1 MIGQTISHYR
11 IIEPLGEGGMGT
23 VYLAE
28 DTHLGRRVAI
38 KFLSSLDPHYRA
50 RFLREARAVSAL
62 SHPNIAA
69 VYDYGETTD
78 GQPYIVMELVKGKAL
93 SDMLEEER
101 LSLPRSVEI
110 VSEIAEALGEAHRLG
125 IIHRDVKPANVVIN
139 ERGQVKVLDFGLVKQ
154 LDELDSAKAD
164 PATRFA
170 YTQSDV
176 IVGTPLYLSPEQAT
190 GKKVDGRSDLF
201 ALGALLYECITGQ
214 SAFSGTSVIEIGAQV
229 IHVTPAPPSQ
239 TNPRIPAELDRVTMK
254 ALQKNPDARHQS
266 AAELIAELNAV
277 SATLPSDGDYPP
289 RAPASV
295 ARASALTTLTQTLRR
310 PRLSLGAFL
319 IGAIIVAFIVWAAM
333 RYWKPAPYQ
342 PTSEA
347 LAWYNKG
354 VDALRNGAFLQ
365 ASKALE
371 QAVAADPDFA
381 LAHARLAE
389 AYTELDY
396 TDKAKDELLRVSS
409 LVPDRSQLPR
419 VDALYLTGINST
431 VTRDFS
437 DAVKAFD
444 ELAKLTPEDG
454 HAFVDLG
461 RAYEK
466 TDNIEKALENYLKA
480 TTLDG
485 QYATAYLRAGD
496 IHSRKQEVASASA
509 AFEKAQ
515 ALFKALGNAEG
526 IGEVQ
531 RLRGI
536 LFRGV
541 GKIAE
546 SRAQFQEGLETA
558 KATGNEAQ
566 QVLCLI
572 ELAHLAFN
580 EGSNKEAQGYAM
592 QAVEFA
598 QQRHLENL
606 TAGGLIELGNSFS
619 SSGDYPQAE
628 KYFKEAIALS
638 RAQNGRRREAIG
650 KMNLGAVYIHQLRT
664 DEGLAL
670 NQEALSYF
678 RQGNYP
684 RQILICLNYIGRSQ
698 RQKGDYEAAL
708 KTFAEKLERAKQ
720 GGDQSEIAFAYG
732 EVGSVHAELEQYA
745 EALRKYSDSYEIN
758 KSLDNKLQLAYNLH
772 NRGNMLWNL
781 GRYSDAR
788 ASLDEALKI
797 ASQPGTDYK
806 PLLAEIELSFAQIY
820 LSERQFAEAR
830 TRATTALKLARDKYK
845 QVEIAA
851 RTTLGLAKALDGSA
865 REGMADCEASLEK
878 ARTANDYALLT
889 RTLIAAAV
897 AALESNNAEKSLQ
910 LGNEARDRAAR
921 GGNKESQWLACT
933 MAARAHEKL
942 GDLGEAQN
950 QKAQAERVIT
960 ELRGSFGEFADSYSA
975 RRDIEYYRKQSG

>member
-1 MIGQTISHYR
+1 M
-11 IIEPLGEGGMGT
+11 
-23 VYLAE
+23 
-28 DTHLGRRVAI
+28 
-38 KFLSSLDPHYRA
+38 
-50 RFLREARAVSAL
+50 
-62 SHPNIAA
+62 
-69 VYDYGETTD
+69 
-78 GQPYIVMELVKGKAL
+78 
-93 SDMLEEER
+93 
-101 LSLPRSVEI
+101 
-110 VSEIAEALGEAHRLG
+110 
-125 IIHRDVKPANVVIN
+125 
-139 ERGQVKVLDFGLVKQ
+139 
-154 LDELDSAKAD
+154 
-164 PATRFA
+164 
-170 YTQSDV
+170 
-176 IVGTPLYLSPEQAT
+176 
-190 GKKVDGRSDLF
+190 
-201 ALGALLYECITGQ
+201 
-214 SAFSGTSVIEIGAQV
+214 
-229 IHVTPAPPSQ
+229 
-239 TNPRIPAELDRVTMK
+239 
-254 ALQKNPDARHQS
+254 
-266 AAELIAELNAV
+266 
-277 SATLPSDGDYPP
+277 
-289 RAPASV
+289 

-342 PTSEA
+342 PVPEA

-371 QAVAADPDFA
+371 QAVTIDPDFA

-419 VDALYLTGINST
+419 VDGLYLTGINAT

-437 DAVKAFD
+437 DAVQAFD

-496 IHSRKQEVASASA
+496 IHSRKQQVASASA
-509 AFEKAQ
+509 AFEKAE
-515 ALFKALGNAEG
+515 ALFKALANPEG
-526 IGEVQ
+526 VGEAQ

-541 GKIAE
+541 GKIEE
-546 SRAQFQEGLETA
+546 SRAQFQQGLETA
-558 KATGNEAQ
+558 KATSNEAQ
-566 QVLCLI
+566 QVLCMI
-572 ELAHLAFN
+572 ELAHLAFI
-580 EGSNKEAQGYAM
+580 EGSPKEAQAYAM

-598 QQRHLENL
+598 RQRHLENL

-619 SSGDYPQAE
+619 GRGDYPQAE
-628 KYFKEAIALS
+628 KYFKEAIELS
-638 RAQNGRRREAIG
+638 RAQGGRRREAIG

-670 NQEALSYF
+670 NQEALNYF

-684 RQILICLNYIGRSQ
+684 RQILICLNYIGRPQ

-708 KTFAEKLERAKQ
+708 RTFGEKLELAKQ
-720 GGDQSEIAFAYG
+720 GGDQSQIAFAFG
-732 EVGSVHAELEQYA
+732 EIGSVLAELEQYA

-781 GRYSDAR
+781 GRYSEAQ

-797 ASQPGTDYK
+797 ASQPGSDYK
-806 PLLAEIELSFAQIY
+806 PLLAEIQLSFAQIA
-820 LSERQFAEAR
+820 LSERKFAEAR
-830 TRATTALKLARDKYK
+830 TSATKALQLSRDKYT

-851 RTTLGLAKALDGSA
+851 RTTLGLAKALDGNG
-865 REGMADCEASLEK
+865 REGMADCEASLQK

-889 RTLIAAAV
+889 RTLIAGAV
-897 AALESNNAEKSLQ
+897 TALESNNAEKALQ
-910 LGNEARDRAAR
+910 LATEAQERAAQ
-921 GGNKESQWLACT
+921 GGNKESQWMASA
-933 MAARAHEKL
+933 MAARAQERL
-942 GDLGEAQN
+942 GNLAEAQN
-950 QKAQAERVIT
+950 QKSKAEMLIT
-960 ELRGSFGEFADSYSA
+960 ELRQSFGEFGESYLA
-975 RRDIEYYRKQSG
+975 RRDIEFFRKQSG

>member
-1 MIGQTISHYR
+1 MIGQTISHYQ

-23 VYLAE
+23 VYQAE

-62 SHPNIAA
+62 THPNIAA
-69 VYDYGETTD
+69 VYDYGETAD
-78 GQPYIVMELVKGKAL
+78 GQPYIVMELVKGRTL
-93 SDMLEEER
+93 GELLEDER
-101 LSLPRSVEI
+101 LSLARSVHI
-110 VSEIAEALGEAHRLG
+110 VSAIAEALGEAHRVG

-139 ERGQVKVLDFGLVKQ
+139 ERGQVKVLDFGLVKH
-154 LDELDSAKAD
+154 LEEIDSGHTD
-164 PATRFA
+164 PKTRFA

-190 GKKVDGRSDLF
+190 GKAVDGRSDLF
-201 ALGALLYECITGQ
+201 ALGALLYECITGK

-229 IHVTPAPPSQ
+229 IHVTPPPPSQ

-254 ALQKNPDARHQS
+254 ALQKNPDSRHQS
-266 AAELIAELNAV
+266 AAELIAELDEV
-277 SATLPSDGDYPP
+277 SATLPKDGDYPP
-289 RAPASV
+289 RAPTPV

-319 IGAIIVAFIVWAAM
+319 IGAVVVALTVWAAM

-342 PTSEA
+342 PAPEA
-347 LAWYNKG
+347 LSWYNKG

-371 QAVAADPDFA
+371 RAVETDPDFA

-409 LVPDRSQLPR
+409 LVPDRSHLPR
-419 VDALYLTGINST
+419 LDELYLTGINHT

-444 ELAKLTPEDG
+444 EIARLTPEDA
-454 HAFVDLG
+454 HAVVDLG
-461 RAYEK
+461 RAHEK
-466 TDNIEKALENYLKA
+466 TDDIKKALENYLKA
-480 TTLDG
+480 TTIDG

-496 IHSRKQEVASASA
+496 IYSRGQDVASASA
-509 AFEKAQ
+509 AFDKAEALFQ
-515 ALFKALGNAEG
+515 ALANPEG
-526 IGEVQ
+526 VGEVQ

-541 GKIAE
+541 GKIEE
-546 SRAQFQEGLETA
+546 SREQFQKGLETA

-572 ELAHLAFN
+572 ELAHLAFT
-580 EGSNKEAQGYAM
+580 EGATKEAQDHAM

-598 QQRHLENL
+598 RQRHLENL

-619 SSGDYPQAE
+619 SRGDYPQAE
-628 KYFKEAIALS
+628 KYFKEAIELS

-650 KMNLGAVYIHQLRT
+650 KMNLGGIYLHQLRT

-684 RQILICLNYIGRSQ
+684 RQILISLSYVGRSQ
-698 RQKGDYEAAL
+698 RQKGDYDAAL
-708 KTFAEKLERAKQ
+708 KTFAEKLERAKR
-720 GGDQSEIAFAYG
+720 GGDQSQIAFAFG
-732 EVGSVHAELEQYA
+732 EIASVLVELEQYA
-745 EALRKYSDSYEIN
+745 GALRKYSDSYEIN
-758 KSLDNKLQLAYNLH
+758 KSLDNKLQLAYNQH

-781 GRYSDAR
+781 GRYADAR
-788 ASLDEALKI
+788 ASLDEALLI
-797 ASQPGTDYK
+797 ASQPGSDYK
-806 PLLAEIELSFAQIY
+806 QLLAEIELSFAQMA
-820 LSERQFAEAR
+820 LSERKFAEAR
-830 TRATTALKLARDKYK
+830 ARAMKALSLARNKYA
-845 QVEIAA
+845 QVEIGA
-851 RTTLGLAKALDGSA
+851 RNTLGLAKAFAGSA
-865 REGMADCEASLEK
+865 GEGMSDCEKSLELARK
-878 ARTANDYALLT
+878 AGDYGLLT
-889 RTLIAAAV
+889 RTLVTGAL
-897 AALESNNAEKSLQ
+897 AALESNNAEKALQ
-910 LGNEARDRAAR
+910 LANEAEQMAAR
-921 GGNKESQWLACT
+921 GGNKESLWLALIV
-933 MAARAHEKL
+933 AARAQERL
-942 GDLGEAQN
+942 GNTAETQN
-950 QKAQAERVIT
+950 KAAQAEKVLS
-960 ELRGSFGEFADSYSA
+960 ELRSEAGEFADSYLA
-975 RRDIEYYRKQSG
+975 RRDLEFYRR